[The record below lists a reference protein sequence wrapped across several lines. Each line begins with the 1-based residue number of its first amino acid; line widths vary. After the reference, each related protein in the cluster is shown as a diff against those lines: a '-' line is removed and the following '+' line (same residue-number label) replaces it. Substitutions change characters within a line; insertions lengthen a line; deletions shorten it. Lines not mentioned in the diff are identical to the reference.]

1 MKNRSREEH
10 VKKVI
15 VFLIFSVLCFSENI
29 TAESKFINIGN
40 LKIVREENIKITRE
54 IIDIKFLKDNKISV
68 KTRYYLENTDN
79 RDIKE
84 TYIFSLDQH
93 LEKTPNKYIEKIKY
107 KIGENDVPNLR
118 AVINFEE
125 NNSKVQREWFGIG
138 GKIHTGD
145 SIVMQISYILKNIE
159 DNELNYSFKIKNNFL
174 ENKADILEINIDKG
188 DKNISSISYGVYEFY
203 ENGNGYY
210 MNAKDVLLDGI
221 LTIRYE

>member
-1 MKNRSREEH
+1 M
-10 VKKVI
+10 KKVI
-15 VFLIFSVLCFSENI
+15 VFLLFSVLCFSENI
-29 TAESKFINIGN
+29 IAESKFINVGN
-40 LKIVREENIKITRE
+40 LKIVREENIKIAKE

-68 KTRYYLENTDN
+68 KTRYILENTDN

-84 TYIFSLDQH
+84 TYIFSLDQY

-125 NNSKVQREWFGIG
+125 DGSKIQREWFGIG
-138 GKIHTGD
+138 GKIHTGK

-159 DNELNYSFKIKNNFL
+159 ENELNYSFNIKNNFL
-174 ENKADILEINIDKG
+174 ENKADVLEINIDKG
-188 DKNISSISYGVYEFY
+188 EKNISSIAYGVYEFY
-203 ENGNGYY
+203 ENDNGTYY

-221 LTIRYE
+221 LTIKYE